1 MQVNWPPH
9 ERPALFEQLKSLIT
23 EKRNPHSMEIDTDT
37 KPILNMISTAAMIRL
52 GKVYQNKMVDLK
64 FTNRK
69 LVERSR
75 SIVMIATDAH
85 YETVGTALNAADGY
99 VKRLS

>member
-1 MQVNWPPH
+1 M
-9 ERPALFEQLKSLIT
+9 
-23 EKRNPHSMEIDTDT
+23 
-37 KPILNMISTAAMIRL
+37 
-52 GKVYQNKMVDLK
+52 MVDLK
-64 FTNRK
+64 LTNRK